1 MTKGDIFTVKIENYT
16 SEGAGI
22 ARVDGMAVFVPL
34 ALRVEVCEIM
44 ILKVEKSFAYAK
56 LFRVIESSPERVESE
71 CKYYPKCGGCTMWHM
86 TYMEELRIKEEHVR
100 SCIERIAK
108 VSAPVLPIIGADDI
122 HRYRNKAQF
131 PCGGEFTSGFY
142 RPRSHDIIPSEVCL
156 IQSEAADN
164 VRCAVHEWQRMYNIP
179 SYDEK
184 SGNGVLRHIYV
195 RNGEGGTLVCLVVTK
210 PPKNMDELV
219 PLLKSACPDVCGLVI
234 NINKKN
240 TNVILG
246 DKYITVW
253 GRGELADTLCG
264 NSFEISPAAF
274 YQVNHAQTEKLYD
287 IAVNLATSEG
297 AKTALDLYCGIGTI
311 TLALARKMEKVIG
324 VEVVPQ
330 AIENAKENAK
340 KNGLFNT
347 EFFCADAGE
356 AAKMLAER
364 GERPDAIV
372 VDPPRKGI
380 SEDVISAIG
389 KMAPKTLVYV
399 SCDPATLARDI
410 KLLEEK
416 EGYRAVSV
424 QPVDMFPRT
433 KHVETV
439 VLLSQLK
446 PDDIVQVELNAEDLA
461 LTSAEAKATY
471 EEIKTYV
478 KRAFGFKVSSLYIA
492 QVKQKMGLPMGK
504 NYNVSKKGTRVPIC
518 PPEKEAAIL
527 EALKHYK
534 MI

>member
-34 ALRVEVCEIM
+34 ALRGETCEIM

-56 LFRVIESSPERVESE
+56 LIRVIEASSERIESE
-71 CKYYPKCGGCTMWHM
+71 CKYYPRCGGCTMWHM
-86 TYMEELRIKEEHVR
+86 TYAEELRIKEEHVR

-108 VSAPVLPIIGADDI
+108 ASAPVLPIVGANDV

-131 PCGGEFTSGFY
+131 PCGSDFTSGFY
-142 RPRSHDIIPSEVCL
+142 RPRSHDIVPSDICL
-156 IQSEAADN
+156 IQSEVADN
-164 VRCAVHEWQRMYNIP
+164 IRRAVHEWQRMYNIP

-184 SGNGVLRHIYV
+184 SGKGTLRHIYV
-195 RNGEGGTLVCLVVTK
+195 RNGEGGALVCLVVTK
-210 PPKNMDELV
+210 PPKNTDELV
-219 PLLKSACPDVCGLVI
+219 ALLKSACPDVCGLVI

-253 GRGELADTLCG
+253 GSGELSDKLCE

-274 YQVNHAQTEKLYD
+274 YQVNHAQTQKLYD
-287 IAVNLATSEG
+287 IATSLALQNG
-297 AKTALDLYCGIGTI
+297 AETVIDLYCGIGTI
-311 TLALARKMEKVIG
+311 TLALARKAKKVIG

-330 AIENAKENAK
+330 AIENAKMNAK
-340 KNGLFNT
+340 KNGLSNT

-356 AAKMLAER
+356 AAKMLASR

-410 KLLEEK
+410 KLLEER
-416 EGYRAVSV
+416 EGYKAISV

-433 KHVETV
+433 KHVECC
-439 VLLSQLK
+439 LLLCRK
-446 PDDIVQVELNAEDLA
+446 DLI
-461 LTSAEAKATY
+461 
-471 EEIKTYV
+471 EE
-478 KRAFGFKVSSLYIA
+478 
-492 QVKQKMGLPMGK
+492 
-504 NYNVSKKGTRVPIC
+504 
-518 PPEKEAAIL
+518 
-527 EALKHYK
+527 
-534 MI
+534 

>member
-1 MTKGDIFTVKIENYT
+1 MIKGDVFTVKIENYT

-22 ARVDGMAVFVPL
+22 ARIDGMAVFIPL
-34 ALRVEVCEIM
+34 ALRGEVCEIM

-56 LFRVIESSPERVESE
+56 LIRVIEDSSERVESE

-86 TYMEELRIKEEHVR
+86 TYDEELAIKEEHVR

-108 VSAPVLPIIGADDI
+108 SDAPVLPIIGADDI

-131 PCGGEFTSGFY
+131 PCGSDFASGFY
-142 RPRSHDIIPSEVCL
+142 RPRSHDIVPSEACL
-156 IQSEAADN
+156 IQSEAADA
-164 VRCAVHEWQRMYNIP
+164 VRRAVHEWQRMYNIP

-184 SGNGVLRHIYV
+184 SGKGILRHIYV
-195 RNGEGGTLVCLVVTK
+195 RNGEGGALVCLVVTK
-210 PPKNMDELV
+210 NVQNTDELV
-219 PLLKSACPDVCGLVI
+219 PLLKSACPDVCGLVL

-253 GRGELADTLCG
+253 GRGELSDSLCG
-264 NSFEISPAAF
+264 NTFEISPAAF

-287 IAVNLATSEG
+287 IATSLALSEG
-297 AKTALDLYCGIGTI
+297 AETVIDLYCGIGTI
-311 TLALARKMEKVIG
+311 TLALARKAKKVIG

-330 AIENAKENAK
+330 AIENAKMNAK
-340 KNGLFNT
+340 KNGLANT

-356 AAKMLAER
+356 AAKMLASR

-389 KMAPKTLVYV
+389 EMAPKTLVYV

-416 EGYRAVSV
+416 EGYRAISV

-439 VLLSQLK
+439 VLLSREKTDDYARISVHTKDLK
-446 PDDIVQVELNAEDLA
+446 
-461 LTSAEAKATY
+461 TS
-471 EEIKTYV
+471 
-478 KRAFGFKVSSLYIA
+478 
-492 QVKQKMGLPMGK
+492 M
-504 NYNVSKKGTRVPIC
+504 N
-518 PPEKEAAIL
+518 
-527 EALKHYK
+527 
-534 MI
+534 